1 MVKNEKKANVCNGLK
16 CLGLSTRIEQNG
28 RQGCRLVCER
38 KRDTAKEAVEDG
50 IIQVMDRVGR
60 DSSVGMATR
69 YGLDGPGIE
78 SRWGE
83 VFRTSPDRP
92 SGLPSLL

>member
-1 MVKNEKKANVCNGLK
+1 MIYVSLILNM
-16 CLGLSTRIEQNG
+16 
-28 RQGCRLVCER
+28 QGILVLF
-38 KRDTAKEAVEDG
+38 VGPGSVVG
-50 IIQVMDRVGR
+50 I
-60 DSSVGMATR
+60 ATV

-92 SGLPSLL
+92 